1 MPIKDVV
8 ESVMR
13 SVQEK
18 QSTPT
23 KQFKQQQTTMTGKLD
38 KSVNPFGK
46 LAGTVDGK
54 RTGGGSHVDLKRKN
68 ELNPKYKKDYKNLM
82 ESLGFDSDSD
92 DCGDFGNGMYFGNG
106 MCIYS
111 PDFLDSLQ
119 HSLNAVEETE
129 TEEEKKARAER
140 VEKLKRNF
148 AMAHNRM
155 KAAIKYM

>member
-23 KQFKQQQTTMTGKLD
+23 KPFKPQQTTMTGKLD
-38 KSVNPFGK
+38 KSSNPFGR

-68 ELNPKYKKDYKNLM
+68 ALNPKYKKDYKNLM

-92 DCGDFGNGMYFGNG
+92 DCDDFGNG

-111 PDFLDSLQ
+111 PDFLDSLEN
-119 HSLNAVEETE
+119 SLNAVEETE
-129 TEEEKKARAER
+129 IEEEKKAHAER
-140 VEKLKRNF
+140 IAKLKRNF

-155 KAAIKYM
+155 KDAIKYM